1 MCRADMPLAAFAAI
15 LDLPIRAA
23 RSARVAAP
31 VAAACDLLY
40 FAPVECYSS
49 FRLSRYRKVRKM
61 LATMTSKGQITIP
74 KPARDALQLRPGDRV
89 EFVLDD
95 DGRLF
100 LLSATR
106 PLASLKGLLPKP
118 ARAVSL
124 EEMDAAI
131 AASGRP

>member
-1 MCRADMPLAAFAAI
+1 
-15 LDLPIRAA
+15 
-23 RSARVAAP
+23 
-31 VAAACDLLY
+31 
-40 FAPVECYSS
+40 
-49 FRLSRYRKVRKM
+49 M

-89 EFVLDD
+89 EFVFGD

-106 PLASLKGLLPKP
+106 PLESLKGMLPKP
-118 ARAVSL
+118 ARPVSL
-124 EEMDAAI
+124 DEMDAAI